1 MGDLKLILPFISLF
15 LKKNLDEN
23 IKENRMK
30 VQRKLVGIA
39 TGAIIFL
46 STATV
51 QAQAID
57 PGEFR
62 ERLIDWALASE
73 QANPT
78 GENLAVKIASLSD
91 EQIEGWASLIDDP
104 EAFMRSTERAASRL
118 QEQGA
123 GKLYTPFVEAPTT
136 LNTPFPLLT
145 TPFPPDYPPGSG
157 PYKDTIIDAIS
168 GFNIGGASSTNRCD
182 AADWGDFI
190 GVWWPLNKAFD
201 TLDGACVVA
210 GCDPIG
216 IVCAAV
222 CGTLEVAKIALKV
235 AAVPLEAC
243 DIHQGAID
251 GAEIEATYE
260 NTLGLVGDVS
270 HVHAD
275 LAAHD
280 TNIDGDLAAHDA
292 NIDGDLIAH
301 DANIDADLVAHDAN
315 LAEHD
320 ADIKELLDDL
330 QGAVDENQRLIKIS
344 MSRQL
349 EVLRLLI
356 TPSGRRVVDEEVL
369 TCTGEGDDCPV
380 YPATFQLCENGSL
393 EWNCDD

>member
-1 MGDLKLILPFISLF
+1 
-15 LKKNLDEN
+15 
-23 IKENRMK
+23 MK
-30 VQRKLVGIA
+30 VQRILVGIA

-46 STATV
+46 GTATV
-51 QAQAID
+51 HAQAIS

-62 ERLIDWALASE
+62 ERLVDWALASE

-78 GENLAVKIASLSD
+78 GENLAVKIESLSD
-91 EQIEGWASLIDDP
+91 EQIESWISLMDDP
-104 EAFMRSTERAASRL
+104 EAFMGSTERVVSRL

-123 GKLYTPFVEAPTT
+123 GRLYTPVVEAPTT

-157 PYKDTIIDAIS
+157 PYKDTIIDAI
-168 GFNIGGASSTNRCD
+168 GAFGIGGASSTNRCD

-190 GVWWPLNKAFD
+190 GVWWPLNKGID

-216 IVCAAV
+216 LICAGV
-222 CGTLEVAKIALKV
+222 CGILEAAKIALKV

-280 TNIDGDLAAHDA
+280 TNIDA
-292 NIDGDLIAH
+292 DLIAH
-301 DANIDADLVAHDAN
+301 DANLAAHDTNIDADLVQHDT
-315 LAEHD
+315 
-320 ADIKELLDDL
+320 DIKALLADL

-349 EVLRLLI
+349 EVMRLLI
-356 TPSGRRVVDEEVL
+356 TPNGRRVVNEVVL
-369 TCTGEGDDCPV
+369 MCTGDDCPV
-380 YPATFQLCENGSL
+380 YPAFQLCENGSL
-393 EWNCDD
+393 SWNCDD